1 MSFPPG
7 TRLGPYEIIA
17 VLGAGG
23 MGEVYRAHDARLRRE
38 VAIKVLPASVAGDAA
53 RLARFEQE
61 ALATAALNHPNILV
75 VHDIGRDGGSAY
87 VVAELLEGRTLRTAL
102 DDGVPS
108 MAKAIDYA
116 GQIAQGLAAAH
127 ARGIVHRDI
136 KPENLFVTTDERVKI
151 LDFGLARTE
160 AASAAAASTVLS
172 PGTEPGT
179 VMGTVGY
186 MAPEQVRGEQA
197 DTRADLFSFGAVL
210 HEMLSGQRAFG
221 RDTAAE
227 SMTAILRDA
236 PTPVSSLRAIPPAL
250 ERVVSRCLEKSPAA
264 RFQSASDLAFALQ
277 TLGSATGSDPNLT
290 RSTAAPARPGAGGW
304 LRDARSIA
312 ALALAAAA
320 VALAAWAYTR
330 APRNGDADPFP
341 IRVDIG
347 SVPQTEIPRGIAT
360 LSHDRRSV
368 LYLARAPGTRNYSFF
383 LRRLDQST
391 ARAVPGTDTGA
402 ALTSVAFSPDDTSMV
417 YVQGRRRIIRLPL
430 DGGPPITLAEV
441 DDHGGVDWTAQD
453 DIVFGAGSAQ
463 GLKGLQRVKA
473 NGGPVVALTQVDT
486 ARKELSHQSP
496 RVLADG
502 RTVLFTIWF
511 GSVEQSEIGATSMAD
526 GKVVP
531 LGIRGIRALGV
542 VDGQLVYVRADG
554 ALMAMPFDARTL
566 RVSGSGTQLQDTG
579 GSVLGAAGEAGAF
592 MTHEGG
598 LVVTRVSPRRRL
610 VWVDRAGR
618 MTPAVPDSRA
628 FDHVRLSPDGRQAAV
643 AIATG
648 AKRDLWIFDIAGGTL
663 TPLTTTGT
671 VRNPVWSSDS
681 RRILYASTQGGP
693 TALWWH
699 PADASG
705 PPVKAA
711 ESAHNPW
718 WLDLDSSATHAVYS
732 AIYDGSFNLEALSLD
747 GSNRVTELAASP
759 GNDASPRFSPDG
771 RSIAY
776 TSQESGR
783 SEVYVR
789 PFPEAGRTRISAKG
803 GSRPI
808 WDPDGKRIYFW
819 EDDRLIAAALARDPT
834 LRVVSRTTL
843 FEGSYDAD
851 FDVTKDGR
859 FLMIESDTAGANLV
873 VIPNWRTE
881 LKRLTTPRDTA
892 R

>member
-1 MSFPPG
+1 MSFAPG
-7 TRLGPYEIIA
+7 TRLGPYEITG

-87 VVAELLEGRTLRTAL
+87 VVAELLEGRTLRTVL
-102 DDGVPS
+102 DDGLPS

-210 HEMLSGQRAFG
+210 HEMLAGQRAFG

-227 SMTAILRDA
+227 SMTAILREA
-236 PTPVSSLRAIPPAL
+236 PPPVSSVRAIPPAL

-277 TLGSATGSDPNLT
+277 TLGSATGSDSNLP

-304 LRDARSIA
+304 LRDVRSIA
-312 ALALAAAA
+312 ALAVAAGAI
-320 VALAAWAYTR
+320 ALAAWAYTR
-330 APRNGDADPFP
+330 APRTGDADPFP
-341 IRVDIG
+341 IRVEIG
-347 SVPQTEIPRGIAT
+347 SVPQTEILRGIAT
-360 LSHDRRSV
+360 LSHDGHSV
-368 LYLARAPGTRNYSFF
+368 LYLARTPGGRGYSFF
-383 LRRLDQST
+383 LRRLDQPI
-391 ARAVPGTDTGA
+391 ARAVPGADTGA

-417 YVQGRRRIIRLPL
+417 YVQGRRRIVRLPL
-430 DGGPPITLAEV
+430 DGGPAITLAEV

-453 DIVFGAGSAQ
+453 DIVFGFGNAQ
-463 GLKGLQRVKA
+463 GLKGLHRVKA

-511 GSVEQSEIGATSMAD
+511 GSLEQSEIGAASMAD

-531 LGIRGIRALGV
+531 LGIRGTTALGV
-542 VDGQLVYVRADG
+542 IDGQLVYVRADG

-566 RVSGSGTQLQDTG
+566 RVSGSATQVQAATG
-579 GSVLGAAGEAGAF
+579 SIGAVGESVAF
-592 MTHEGG
+592 MTHGGG
-598 LVVTRVSPRRRL
+598 LVLTRTSPRRRL
-610 VWVDRAGR
+610 VWVDRGGR
-618 MTPAVPDSRA
+618 MTPALPESRA

-643 AIATG
+643 AITIG
-648 AKRDLWIFDIAGGTL
+648 TKRDLWIFDIAGGTL
-663 TPLTTTGT
+663 TPLTTAGT

-681 RRILYASTQGGP
+681 RRILYAATQGGP

-718 WLDLDSSATHAVYS
+718 WLDLDPNATHAVYS
-732 AIYDGSFNLEALSLD
+732 TIYDGSFNLEALSLD
-747 GSNRVTELAASP
+747 GSNRVTELAASAV
-759 GNDASPRFSPDG
+759 NESFPRFSPDG
-771 RSIAY
+771 RSLAY
-776 TSQESGR
+776 TSQESGG

-789 PFPEAGRTRISAKG
+789 PFPEAGRTRISANG
-803 GSRPI
+803 GGRPI

-819 EDDRLIAAALARDPT
+819 EGDRLVAATLARDPT

-843 FEGSYDAD
+843 FEGGYDAD

-881 LKRLTTPRDTA
+881 LKRLTAPRDSA